1 MRIVNMLLCCLPLL
15 AAPAAA
21 EMYKWTDAEGR
32 VHFSDRKPDTSRPVQ
47 AMDKPMPQTVGGP
60 ATRAASP
67 PPAAA
72 SPSAAETPP
81 AAASAPAAPAGNDM
95 VERQRKMADLLRD
108 EREAREAEAKRI
120 AEEKAEKAKR
130 CAVLRDHA
138 RTASAGRLYTLNDKG
153 ERVYMNDAEHAAHQR
168 KLNDAMNE
176 ACR

>member
-1 MRIVNMLLCCLPLL
+1 MNAVKLLLCCLPLL

-60 ATRAASP
+60 AARPAATTAAGASP
-67 PPAAA
+67 
-72 SPSAAETPP
+72 
-81 AAASAPAAPAGNDM
+81 APAAPAGNEL

-108 EREAREAEAKRI
+108 EREAREAEARRV
-120 AEEKAEKAKR
+120 AEEKAENAKR
-130 CAVLRDHA
+130 CAALRDHA
-138 RTASAGRLYTLNDKG
+138 RNASSGRLYTLNEKG
-153 ERVYMNDAEHAAHQR
+153 ERVYMSDAEHATHQR
-168 KLNDAMNE
+168 QLNDAMKE